1 MARKKG
7 LSSGRRPS
15 QAKTTS
21 SSDDSQAAQTMDLD
35 SSSEY
40 NETNSEQDAQEYEP
54 ETQSEP
60 VSDQVLNDDDE
71 ESTAPQKRQKLTS
84 KIVTHSFGDCLLTNS
99 GGQSKKVNAK
109 ATQKSTRKSRPKS
122 KRLPLPFIQLIL
134 TLY

>member
-1 MARKKG
+1 MARKKAP
-7 LSSGRRPS
+7 SSGRRPS
-15 QAKTTS
+15 RAKKTS

-40 NETNSEQDAQEYEP
+40 NKTNSEQDAQEYET

-60 VSDQVLNDDDE
+60 VSDQVLSDDDG
-71 ESTAPQKRQKLTS
+71 ESTAPQKRQKLPS
-84 KIVTHSFGDCLLTNS
+84 KIVIQTFGDCLLIDS

-109 ATQKSTRKSRPKS
+109 ATRKSTRKSRRKS
-122 KRLPLPFIQLIL
+122 KRLPLPSIQLVL